1 MKKKIKEKIKIKKFE
16 KVRIL
21 ELSET
26 YKKVLFYFFSFP
38 QQAIGLND
46 LSKNIKSSK
55 NAVKEA
61 INRLVNEDFLNI
73 EKIGNAWRIT
83 ANQKH
88 PYFIT
93 RKIPYNLQL
102 VYESNIVE
110 HVYKTIPNAK
120 AIILFGSYRWGSDNE
135 NSDVDIAVEVLDNE
149 ELRIFTLGA
158 IGEFGLRKD
167 IKINLHIFS
176 KNKVNL
182 NLLANIANGIV
193 LDGFFEVRI

>member
-1 MKKKIKEKIKIKKFE
+1 MGKKIREKVKIKKFE

-46 LSKNIKSSK
+46 LSENIKSSK

-61 INRLVNEDFLNI
+61 INHLVNEDFLDV
-73 EKIGNAWRIT
+73 EKIGKAWRIT

-102 VYESNIVE
+102 VYESSIVE
-110 HVYKTIPNAK
+110 HVYKAILNAR

-135 NSDVDIAVEVLDNE
+135 SSDIDIAVEVLDNE
-149 ELRIFTLGA
+149 ELRIFTLG
-158 IGEFGLRKD
+158 IIEEFGLRKNV
-167 IKINLHIFS
+167 KINLHIFS
-176 KNKVNL
+176 RNKIDL

-193 LDGFFEVRI
+193 LDGFFEVKI

>member
-1 MKKKIKEKIKIKKFE
+1 MGKKIKEKVKIKKFE

-46 LSKNIKSSK
+46 LSENIKSSK

-61 INRLVNEDFLNI
+61 INHLVNEDFLNV
-73 EKIGNAWRIT
+73 EKIGKAWRIT
-83 ANQKH
+83 TNQKH

-110 HVYKTIPNAK
+110 HIYKTISNAR

-135 NSDVDIAVEVLDNE
+135 GSDIDIAVEVLDNE
-149 ELRIFTLGA
+149 ELRIFTLG
-158 IGEFGLRKD
+158 IIKEFGLRKD
-167 IKINLHIFS
+167 VKINLHIFS
-176 KNKVNL
+176 RNKVDL

-193 LDGFFEVRI
+193 LDGFFEVKI

>member
-1 MKKKIKEKIKIKKFE
+1 MK

-21 ELSET
+21 ELPET

-38 QQAIGLND
+38 QHAVGLND
-46 LSKNIKSSK
+46 LSQNIKSSK

-61 INRLVNEDFLNI
+61 VNNLANEGFLSI
-73 EKIGNAWRIT
+73 EQIGKAWRIT

-93 RKIPYNLQL
+93 RKIPHNLQL
-102 VYESNIVE
+102 VYESNIIK
-110 HVYKTIPNAK
+110 HIYKMIPNAR

-135 NSDVDIAVEVLDNE
+135 DSDIDIAVEVLENK
-149 ELRIFTLGA
+149 ELKIINLG
-158 IGEFGLRKD
+158 IIEEFGLRKNVR
-167 IKINLHIFS
+167 INMHVFARNKID
-176 KNKVNL
+176 L

-193 LDGFFEVRI
+193 LDGFFEVKI